1 TFSIFLCC
9 FQSRKGFFLMC
20 FNFSLKHGF
29 LQVIMLL
36 YLSQL
41 TWRVGL
47 RGGFPPE
54 PWLEDAIHN
63 PGAAVFTSD

>member
-1 TFSIFLCC
+1 
-9 FQSRKGFFLMC
+9 
-20 FNFSLKHGF
+20 
-29 LQVIMLL
+29 MLL

-41 TWRVGL
+41 TLRVGL

-63 PGAAVFTSD
+63 PGAAVFASD